1 MPPRKRP
8 NSRANPKTEAPSRA
22 AASTRDRALEAV
34 SNPIEEGLAL
44 WTRYARET
52 GATVTD
58 FLRQFGEE
66 QQKGYDTWAAAL
78 SETLRPKYRP
88 PAAEAVRTRFDEWNR
103 QAEEVGARVRDAFE
117 KSLAPQRDL
126 LELWVKPF
134 LPPES
139 TIADQNRE
147 VMALVQKLWSGLTID
162 LTRRLVDAM
171 QPEKGFDE
179 FVQAQDEVVKQF
191 TENFQKLTRIYF
203 TSPAFVTTFG
213 KTLDSSLDLQK
224 TWKDSDEMFRR
235 VTGLPTRREISELN
249 QAVRDLSEQVSRLG
263 GKRP

>member
-1 MPPRKRP
+1 MAARK
-8 NSRANPKTEAPSRA
+8 SRARATPEA
-22 AASTRDRALEAV
+22 AAPPEPTPKGRARSPEGAA
-34 SNPIEEGLAL
+34 NPIEEGLSL

-52 GATVTD
+52 GDTVTE
-58 FLRQFGEE
+58 FLRHFGEE
-66 QQKGYDTWAAAL
+66 QQKSYDAWAANL
-78 SETLRPKYRP
+78 SETLRPRFRP
-88 PAAEAVRTRFDEWNR
+88 PEAQAVRTRFEEWNR
-103 QAEEVGARVRDAFE
+103 RAEEGGARVREAFE
-117 KSLAPQRDL
+117 KSLAPQREL

-134 LPPES
+134 LPPDAS
-139 TIADQNRE
+139 VADQNRE
-147 VMALVQKLWSGLTID
+147 IMALVQKLWSGLTID

-179 FVQAQDEVVKQF
+179 FVQAQDEVVRQF

-224 TWKDSDEMFRR
+224 TWKDSDELFRR

>member
-1 MPPRKRP
+1 MPPRKNRARP
-8 NSRANPKTEAPSRA
+8 AGKVDEPVAPSSPNPARSPRGA
-22 AASTRDRALEAV
+22 GT
-34 SNPIEEGLAL
+34 PIEEGLSM
-44 WTRYARET
+44 WSQYARET
-52 GATVTD
+52 GEAVTD
-58 FLRQFGEE
+58 FLRRFGEE
-66 QQKGYDTWAAAL
+66 RQKSYDAWSANL
-78 SETLRPKYRP
+78 SDALRPKFRP
-88 PAAEAVRTRFDEWNR
+88 PDAQTVRARFDEWNR
-103 QAEEVGARVRDAFE
+103 QAEEVGVRVRDAFE
-117 KSLAPQRDL
+117 KSLAPQREL

-134 LPPES
+134 LPPEAS
-139 TIADQNRE
+139 AADQTRE
-147 VMALVQKLWSGLTID
+147 AMALVQKLWSGLTTD
-162 LTRRLVDAM
+162 LTRRILDAM

-213 KTLDSSLDLQK
+213 KTLDNSLDLQK
-224 TWKDSDEMFRR
+224 SWKDSDELFRR

>member
-1 MPPRKRP
+1 M
-8 NSRANPKTEAPSRA
+8 PSRKNRA
-22 AASTRDRALEAV
+22 RPAAKAAEPIQEAASGPARSPRGA
-34 SNPIEEGLAL
+34 SNPIEEGLNK
-44 WTRYARET
+44 WSQYARET
-52 GATVTD
+52 GEAVTD
-58 FLRQFGEE
+58 FLRRFGEE
-66 QQKGYDTWAAAL
+66 QQKSYDAWSANL
-78 SETLRPKYRP
+78 SETLRPKFRP
-88 PAAEAVRTRFDEWNR
+88 ADTQTVRARLDEWNR

-117 KSLAPQRDL
+117 KSFAPQREL

-134 LPPES
+134 LPAEAS
-139 TIADQNRE
+139 VADQSRE
-147 VMALVQKLWSGLTID
+147 AMALVQKLWSGLTID

-179 FVQAQDEVVKQF
+179 FVEAQDEVVKQF

-213 KTLDSSLDLQK
+213 KTLDNSLDLQK
-224 TWKDSDEMFRR
+224 TWKDSDELFRR

-249 QAVRDLSEQVSRLG
+249 QAVRDLSEQVSRLS

>member
-1 MPPRKRP
+1 M
-8 NSRANPKTEAPSRA
+8 
-22 AASTRDRALEAV
+22 
-34 SNPIEEGLAL
+34 

-52 GATVTD
+52 GETVTD
-58 FLRQFGEE
+58 FLRRFGEE
-66 QQKGYDTWAAAL
+66 QQKSYDTWAANI
-78 SETLRPKYRP
+78 SESMRPKFRP
-88 PAAEAVRTRFDEWNR
+88 PEAQAMRARFDEWNR

-117 KSLAPQRDL
+117 KNLAPQREL

-134 LPPES
+134 LPAES
-139 TIADQNRE
+139 TLADQNRE
-147 VMALVQKLWSGLTID
+147 VMALAQKLWSGLTID

-213 KTLDSSLDLQK
+213 KTLDNSLDLQK
-224 TWKDSDEMFRR
+224 TWKDSDELFRR